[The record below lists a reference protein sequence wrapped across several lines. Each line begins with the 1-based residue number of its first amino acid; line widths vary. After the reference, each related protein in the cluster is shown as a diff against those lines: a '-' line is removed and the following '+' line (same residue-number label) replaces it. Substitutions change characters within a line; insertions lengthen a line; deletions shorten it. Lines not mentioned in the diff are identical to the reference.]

1 MVVGEAALAVSLADS
16 LFLSIDPGAARSK
29 VMLFLAISLAP
40 FAVLAP
46 IIGPYIDRLPG
57 GRRITVCLVGLMR
70 AMVLIAM
77 MKWLNSLVLFPLAFL
92 SLVLAKTYGV
102 SRSAIMPT
110 VVDGTEQLMAA
121 NGKLGR
127 LTSVVGFLGGAPAV
141 LLQLIDTRLSLGLS
155 ACAFAGAGIAAL
167 ALPRHVAAVPNAM
180 QEIEKH
186 ELHGPEIRQAAFVML
201 VLRAAVGFMFFH
213 LAFWL
218 RDQKA
223 GTAWFGLAVAVC
235 SLSTFAANAI
245 GPLLRR
251 RILTATEA
259 GIIQDNAN
267 ARSSEKLA
275 LIELSIAEC
284 AKRLI
289 KIAQQYMTGEQAVRI
304 VGTEAEPLWLQFD
317 RDYITGEF
325 DFDVEGGST
334 APVNESFK
342 RQMAMQVV
350 NAMAPFAGAGIINMP
365 KLAAYVLENGFGI
378 RSAAS
383 FVIQPNMPAQQTTP
397 QGIPQPTE
405 GMPPQGGPP
414 QGGQQQLPPEIL
426 AALQQGGGMP
436 PGMPPQAM

>member
-16 LFLSIDPGAARSK
+16 LFLSISPDAARSK

-46 IIGPYIDRLPG
+46 IIGPYLDRLPG
-57 GRRITVCLVGLMR
+57 GRRLTVCLVGLMR

-77 MKWLNSLVLFPLAFL
+77 MKWLNSLALFPLAFL

-110 VVDGTEQLMAA
+110 VVDGDEQLMSA

-127 LTSVVGFLGGAPAV
+127 LTSVVGFLAGAPAV

-155 ACAFAGAGIAAL
+155 ASAFACAGIAAL
-167 ALPRHVAAVPNAM
+167 ALPRHVAAVPNTM

-186 ELHGPEIRQAAFVML
+186 ELHAPQIRQAAFVML
-201 VLRAAVGFMFFH
+201 IMRAAVGFMFFH

-251 RILTATEA
+251 RISEQTMLKLCIASVSVAGIVAGYFGGVTA
-259 GIIQDNAN
+259 GIILAGVINGVGSIGRLAFESIVQSKAPDAN
-267 ARSSEKLA
+267 RSRAFVRYETRNQ
-275 LIELSIAEC
+275 IAWVV
-284 AKRLI
+284 AGLVAV
-289 KIAQQYMTGEQAVRI
+289 IATPPGAVGFMI
-304 VGTEAEPLWLQFD
+304 VGVGSAVASLLFVLQL
-317 RDYITGEF
+317 
-325 DFDVEGGST
+325 
-334 APVNESFK
+334 
-342 RQMAMQVV
+342 
-350 NAMAPFAGAGIINMP
+350 NASKP
-365 KLAAYVLENGFGI
+365 
-378 RSAAS
+378 
-383 FVIQPNMPAQQTTP
+383 
-397 QGIPQPTE
+397 
-405 GMPPQGGPP
+405 
-414 QGGQQQLPPEIL
+414 
-426 AALQQGGGMP
+426 
-436 PGMPPQAM
+436 

>member
-16 LFLSIDPGAARSK
+16 LFLSISPDAARSK
-29 VMLFLAISLAP
+29 VILFLAISLAP

-77 MKWLNSLVLFPLAFL
+77 MKWLNSLALFPLAFL
-92 SLVLAKTYGV
+92 SLVLAKTYWV

-110 VVDGTEQLMAA
+110 VVDGDEQLMAA

-167 ALPRHVAAVPNAM
+167 ALPRHVAAVPETM

-186 ELHGPEIRQAAFVML
+186 ELHEPEIRQAAFVML
-201 VLRAAVGFMFFH
+201 LLRASVGFMFFH

-223 GTAWFGLAVAVC
+223 GTAWFGLAIAVC

-251 RILTATEA
+251 RIHEQRMLKLCIASVCVGGLVAGYFGGVTA
-259 GIIQDNAN
+259 GIVLAGVVNGVGSIGRLAFESTVQSKAPDAN
-267 ARSSEKLA
+267 RARTFVRYETRNQIAWVVSGLLA
-275 LIELSIAEC
+275 VIA
-284 AKRLI
+284 
-289 KIAQQYMTGEQAVRI
+289 TPPGAVGFMI
-304 VGTEAEPLWLQFD
+304 VGV
-317 RDYITGEF
+317 G
-325 DFDVEGGST
+325 T
-334 APVNESFK
+334 AVASLLFVLK
-342 RQMAMQVV
+342 L
-350 NAMAPFAGAGIINMP
+350 NASKP
-365 KLAAYVLENGFGI
+365 
-378 RSAAS
+378 
-383 FVIQPNMPAQQTTP
+383 QTRR
-397 QGIPQPTE
+397 I
-405 GMPPQGGPP
+405 
-414 QGGQQQLPPEIL
+414 
-426 AALQQGGGMP
+426 
-436 PGMPPQAM
+436 

>member
-16 LFLSIDPGAARSK
+16 LFLSISPDAARSK
-29 VMLFLAISLAP
+29 VILFLAISLAP

-70 AMVLIAM
+70 AIVLIAM
-77 MKWLNSLVLFPLAFL
+77 MKWLNSLALFPLAFL

-110 VVDGTEQLMAA
+110 VVDGDEQLMAA

-155 ACAFAGAGIAAL
+155 ACAFACAGIAAL
-167 ALPRHVAAVPNAM
+167 ALPQHIAAVPNMM

-186 ELHGPEIRQAAFVML
+186 ELHEPEIRQAAFVML
-201 VLRAAVGFMFFH
+201 LLRGTVGFMFFH

-235 SLSTFAANAI
+235 SLSSFAANAI

-251 RILTATEA
+251 RIHEQRMLKLCVASVCIILAGVVNGVGSIGRLAFESTVQSKAPDVNRARTFVRYETRNQIAWVVAGLLAVIATPP
-259 GIIQDNAN
+259 G
-267 ARSSEKLA
+267 
-275 LIELSIAEC
+275 
-284 AKRLI
+284 
-289 KIAQQYMTGEQAVRI
+289 AVGFLI
-304 VGTEAEPLWLQFD
+304 VGVGSAVASLLFVLQL
-317 RDYITGEF
+317 
-325 DFDVEGGST
+325 
-334 APVNESFK
+334 
-342 RQMAMQVV
+342 
-350 NAMAPFAGAGIINMP
+350 NASKPQT
-365 KLAAYVLENGFGI
+365 
-378 RSAAS
+378 RS
-383 FVIQPNMPAQQTTP
+383 I
-397 QGIPQPTE
+397 
-405 GMPPQGGPP
+405 
-414 QGGQQQLPPEIL
+414 
-426 AALQQGGGMP
+426 
-436 PGMPPQAM
+436 

>member
-167 ALPRHVAAVPNAM
+167 ALPRHVAAVPNAI
-180 QEIEKH
+180 QDIEKH
-186 ELHGPEIRQAAFVML
+186 ELHGHAPQIRQAAFVML

-251 RILTATEA
+251 RIHEQRMLKLCVASVCLGGLVAGYFGGITA
-259 GIIQDNAN
+259 GIILVGVVNGVGSIGRLAFESIVQSKAPDANRARAFVRYETRNQIAWVVAGLLAVIATPPGAVGFMIVGAGSALASLLFVLQLN
-267 ARSSEKLA
+267 ARK
-275 LIELSIAEC
+275 
-284 AKRLI
+284 
-289 KIAQQYMTGEQAVRI
+289 
-304 VGTEAEPLWLQFD
+304 
-317 RDYITGEF
+317 
-325 DFDVEGGST
+325 
-334 APVNESFK
+334 
-342 RQMAMQVV
+342 
-350 NAMAPFAGAGIINMP
+350 
-365 KLAAYVLENGFGI
+365 
-378 RSAAS
+378 
-383 FVIQPNMPAQQTTP
+383 
-397 QGIPQPTE
+397 
-405 GMPPQGGPP
+405 
-414 QGGQQQLPPEIL
+414 
-426 AALQQGGGMP
+426 
-436 PGMPPQAM
+436 PQARRI